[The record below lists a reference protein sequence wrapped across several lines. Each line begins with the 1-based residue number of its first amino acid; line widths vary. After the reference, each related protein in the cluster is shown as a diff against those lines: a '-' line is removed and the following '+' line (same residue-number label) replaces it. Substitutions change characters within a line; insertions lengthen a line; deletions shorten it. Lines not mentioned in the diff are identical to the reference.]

1 MNKNTKI
8 IVDKN
13 FYLKTLKADNVS
25 KDYVKWLNDYEVS
38 KYTEQKYIKHNLKN
52 VELYVTKMASSDS
65 HLLFGIFVNQLHIG
79 NVKLGPIKWEH
90 KSADISY
97 FIGDKKY
104 WGKGLA
110 TKSVKNVVK
119 FAIEKLGIEKINAG
133 YYEVNKSSEKV
144 LKKCGF
150 EIEGIKKKEILFEGK
165 RINKV
170 LVGFSGLK

>member
-65 HLLFGIFVNQLHIG
+65 NILFGIFVNQLHIG

-110 TKSVKNVVK
+110 TKSVKNV
-119 FAIEKLGIEKINAG
+119 F
-133 YYEVNKSSEKV
+133 
-144 LKKCGF
+144 
-150 EIEGIKKKEILFEGK
+150 
-165 RINKV
+165 
-170 LVGFSGLK
+170 GLW